1 MKLTNGKEKVPPC
14 ASRPASFQLRE
25 HVRDKFIQPGF
36 GFRTVERPAKI
47 VGLRFAEGLYAAA
60 LDLRP

>member
-1 MKLTNGKEKVPPC
+1 VHRILPVSK
-14 ASRPASFQLRE
+14 LRE

>member
-1 MKLTNGKEKVPPC
+1 MEKKRFLRVHRVLPV
-14 ASRPASFQLRE
+14 SKLRE